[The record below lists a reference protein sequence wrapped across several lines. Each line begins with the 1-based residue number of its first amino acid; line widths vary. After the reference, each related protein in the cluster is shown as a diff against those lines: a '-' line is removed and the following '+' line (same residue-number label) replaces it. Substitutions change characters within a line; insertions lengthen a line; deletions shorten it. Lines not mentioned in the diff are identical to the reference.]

1 MLMKVFPHGMGEG
14 DKPTRYLVRMDYPGR
29 EENPPEVLRGDPA
42 MTRALIDSID
52 RRWKFT
58 SGVLSWHPDDMISPE
73 KEEEVMDAFERVA
86 FAGLEPDQRN
96 ILWVRHSHSGHHELH
111 FVIPRL
117 ELSSGKDFNACPP
130 GWQKDFDVFRDL
142 FNWREQWARPD
153 DPSRARENPPKKAD
167 LFKARLERW
176 GKEMKA
182 SEYDKAREAIHAYLK
197 EKIVQGLV
205 SDRAGILAALK
216 EAGLSINRAGKDYIS
231 VKDPESGKK
240 LRFKGAIYHE
250 GWTPKIVEPEESEDE
265 RREKTRK
272 IIARLEQDLGRVW
285 EKRGNCNRK
294 RYPPKWAHIEQQS
307 RLVLPEKQETPHH
320 DRNGTDAQSVFD
332 PVGTE
337 RGGPA
342 GGLRP
347 EAENPGRQP
356 DASPDGIADFETLV
370 QRCQRGVRE
379 LADRVAE
386 IEKRRIE
393 QEQQA
398 PAPRMRMR

>member
-1 MLMKVFPHGMGEG
+1 MIMKVFPHGLGEG

-29 EENPPEVLRGDPA
+29 EEKPPEVLRGDPGI
-42 MTRALIDSID
+42 TRALIDSID

-58 SGVLSWHPDDMISPE
+58 SGVLAWHPDDKVSPE

-96 ILWVRHSHSGHHELH
+96 ILWVRHNHAGHHELH

-117 ELSSGKDFNACPP
+117 ELSSGKAFNACPP

-153 DPSRARENPPKKAD
+153 DPARERENPPKKAD

-176 GKEMKA
+176 GKEVKE
-182 SEYDKAREAIHAYLK
+182 SGYDKAREAIHAYLK

-240 LRFKGAIYHE
+240 LRFKGSIYRE
-250 GWTPKIVEPEESEDE
+250 NWTPRTAEPEENEE
-265 RREKTRK
+265 EGREKTRK
-272 IIARLEQDLGRVW
+272 IIARLEQELERVL
-285 EKRGNCNRK
+285 EKRGNYNRK
-294 RYPPKWAHIEQQS
+294 RYSLKWADIEQQF
-307 RLVLPEKQETPHH
+307 RLVLPEKQEALNH
-320 DRNGTDAQSVFD
+320 DRNGTDAQPVFD
-332 PVGTE
+332 PIGTE
-337 RGGPA
+337 RERPA

-347 EAENPGRQP
+347 EAENSGGQP
-356 DASPDGIADFETLV
+356 DASPDGIAGLEALV
-370 QRCQRGVRE
+370 HRCQRSVRE
-379 LADRVAE
+379 LANRVDE
-386 IEKRRIE
+386 IEKRRVE
-393 QEQQA
+393 RETA